1 MAFRRSPLAL
11 AVLGLLAYE
20 PLHPYGMQQLLRH
33 SGKHEVVNVGQ
44 RATLYKIIGRLRD
57 DGLIAVHGTARDQQ
71 YPERTVY
78 ALTDAGRDA
87 SVGWQHD
94 MLATP
99 RREFPE
105 FPAALAFLPLID
117 PGEALVLL
125 RERRE
130 LVTRELAHFEAQIA
144 ETADLPRVSNLE
156 IEYLHAVT
164 TAELR
169 WTDGLIQDL
178 GAGHVG
184 WGHADGRAPDQEG
197 APVGSWRPTR
207 APS

>member
-1 MAFRRSPLAL
+1 MTFRRSPLAL

-20 PLHPYGMQQLLRH
+20 PLHPYGIQQLLRH
-33 SGKHEVVNVGQ
+33 WGKGEVVNVGQ
-44 RATLYKIIGRLRD
+44 RATLYKIIGRLRNE
-57 DGLIAVHGTARDQQ
+57 GLIAVHGTARDQQ

-78 ALTDAGRDA
+78 ALTDAGRAA
-87 SVGWQHD
+87 SVEWLHD

-99 RREFPE
+99 RREYPE

-117 PGEALVLL
+117 PAETLALL
-125 RERRE
+125 RKRRE
-130 LVTRELAHFEAQIA
+130 LVTKELAHFEAQIA
-144 ETADLPRVSNLE
+144 ETADLPRVPSLE

-169 WTDGLIQDL
+169 WTDALIHDL
-178 GAGHVG
+178 SAGHVTWSG
-184 WGHADGRAPDQEG
+184 LSAARATQEG
-197 APVGSWRPTR
+197 APLGSYERSG